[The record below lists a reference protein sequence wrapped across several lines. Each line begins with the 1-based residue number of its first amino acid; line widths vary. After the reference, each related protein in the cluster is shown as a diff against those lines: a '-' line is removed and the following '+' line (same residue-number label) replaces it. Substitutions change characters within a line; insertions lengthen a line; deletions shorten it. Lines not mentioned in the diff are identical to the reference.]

1 MFTMKINGVDITP
14 FIKNRGVKWTRSDVD
29 GPNAGRSM
37 SGDMIRD
44 RQATKIRWDIS
55 CVPLTQ
61 EQLSQILTLI
71 EPEWVT
77 VTYTDI
83 QTNSLKTGKFYTNNF
98 SASVLLRRKD
108 GLEMWDG
115 LSFPLIQQ

>member
-83 QTNSLKTGKFYTNNF
+83 QTNSIKTGKFYTNNF

>member
-1 MFTMKINGVDITP
+1 MFTMQINGVDITP

-83 QTNSLKTGKFYTNNF
+83 QTNSIKTGKFYTNNF